1 MGEAL
6 GMIETRG
13 LVAVVEATDAMA
25 KAADVEVIGWQQIG
39 GGLVTVLV
47 RGDVAAVN
55 AATEAGAAAAD
66 EVGEVV
72 ASRVIARPHD
82 SLEAVLPINRQN

>member
-55 AATEAGAAAAD
+55 AATEAGTAAAD